1 MTSTQVLVLG
11 GTGYVGSNVS
21 RHLTSSLGFD
31 VKALGRKECELTSTK
46 GRDRLIDL
54 LSGKNSHIVFVA
66 ALTRSISETS
76 ESCFYNIR
84 QVESLIYACGKAAP
98 LSVCFIS
105 AADVYGHGGR
115 QVSELGSYNAE
126 NPYGMYKLFSENILK
141 FSLKSICPLTI
152 LRFSGVFGGFGDTT
166 SLIFKLAKSVVTKE
180 QITLHSNGEVHR
192 DYVPISLLSKVVELV
207 IKSPSNDTFNVSC
220 GKDIT
225 IVKLV
230 RFIEESLEGVAILSL
245 LDDVKSRDFNLSLSN
260 KKLLK
265 KFPSL
270 ADFDL
275 LREVG
280 LFVKSIH

>member
-21 RHLTSSLGFD
+21 RHLSSLGFD
-31 VKALGRKECELTSTK
+31 VKALGRKECDLTSTK

-54 LSGKNSHIVFVA
+54 LSEKDSHIVFVA

-76 ESCFYNIR
+76 ESCFYNIK

-152 LRFSGVFGGFGDTT
+152 FRFSGVFGGYGDKT
-166 SLIFKLAKSVVTKE
+166 SLIYKFTKSIISKE
-180 QITLHSNGEVHR
+180 QITLHSSGKVYR
-192 DYVPISLLSKVVELV
+192 DYVPILLLSK
-207 IKSPSNDTFNVSC
+207 
-220 GKDIT
+220 
-225 IVKLV
+225 
-230 RFIEESLEGVAILSL
+230 
-245 LDDVKSRDFNLSLSN
+245 
-260 KKLLK
+260 
-265 KFPSL
+265 
-270 ADFDL
+270 
-275 LREVG
+275 
-280 LFVKSIH
+280 LFVTVVLISVIFEFLIQ

>member
-1 MTSTQVLVLG
+1 MTSSQVLILG

-21 RHLTSSLGFD
+21 RHLSRLSYD
-31 VKALGRKECELTSTK
+31 VKALGRKECDLTSTK

-54 LSGKNSHIVFVA
+54 LSEKDSHIVFVA

-76 ESCFYNIR
+76 ESCFYNIK
-84 QVESLIYACGKAAP
+84 QVESLIYACGKVAP

-115 QVSELGSYNAE
+115 QVSEIGSYTVE

-152 LRFSGVFGGFGDTT
+152 LRFSGVFGGFGDKT
-166 SLIFKLAKSVVTKE
+166 SLIFKFAKSIVTKE
-180 QITLHSNGEVHR
+180 QITLHSNGEVYR

-245 LDDVKSRDFNLSLSN
+245 LDDVRSRDFSLSLSN